1 MESLSPSQIREINSL
16 YNKMYEPKEE
26 LVEVYLNED
35 EIRSCIAYEI
45 YKLTESHSHYND
57 EQLSAVV
64 DILTEMNLN
73 IQKAEQAIS
82 KIIGED
88 VSLNETVG
96 VLEEVE
102 QLDEGLVNLAKT
114 GLGYGIKGGRKP
126 FMKFASKQLSKIP
139 FSKVIA
145 NVKRPAGTLRK
156 NISKFG
162 AGFVGKMVDDATGK
176 NIQSTAVNALHGI
189 GGALKGAVT
198 GAYRGFKNINP
209 NDKK

>member
-1 MESLSPSQIREINSL
+1 MESLSPSQIAEINSL
-16 YNKMYEPKEE
+16 YHKIYEPEEE

-96 VLEEVE
+96 VLEEV
-102 QLDEGLVNLAKT
+102 
-114 GLGYGIKGGRKP
+114 
-126 FMKFASKQLSKIP
+126 
-139 FSKVIA
+139 
-145 NVKRPAGTLRK
+145 
-156 NISKFG
+156 
-162 AGFVGKMVDDATGK
+162 
-176 NIQSTAVNALHGI
+176 
-189 GGALKGAVT
+189 
-198 GAYRGFKNINP
+198 
-209 NDKK
+209 

>member
-26 LVEVYLNED
+26 LVEVYLNEN

-102 QLDEGLVNLAKT
+102 QLDEGLINLAKT
-114 GLGYGIKGGRKP
+114 ALGYGIKGGRKP

-176 NIQSTAVNALHGI
+176 NVQSAIVNTGHAI
-189 GGALKGAVT
+189 GGGLKSAFDIPFGM
-198 GAYRGFKNINP
+198 YRGFTNKE
-209 NDKK
+209 KK